1 MSGDGAIP
9 DGTGPDRAWAR
20 VRGALRLKRDPSHL
34 LVGGLFALLGFGIAV
49 QAGAADDN
57 LATARQ
63 SDLVGILDDLSV
75 RSDRLQAEL
84 RDLTATRD
92 RLQSGSAG
100 AEAALAEAERRA
112 AVLGI
117 LAGTVAAEG
126 PGLELTIAG
135 VDDAALLL
143 DTVQELRDAGAEA
156 IQLGDVRV
164 VASTYFT
171 QAPDGRVQVD
181 GVAVDGPYEFRVI
194 GDPRTL
200 SAALRIPGGVLDSV
214 RGAGGDATIVERE
227 SVRVDALRALSAAD
241 YAQPAP

>member
-1 MSGDGAIP
+1 MS
-9 DGTGPDRAWAR
+9 TDRSWAR
-20 VRGALRLKRDPSHL
+20 VRGALRPKRDPSHL
-34 LVGGLFALLGFGIAV
+34 VVGALFALLGFGIVV
-49 QAGAADDN
+49 QVGAADDN

-84 RDLTATRD
+84 RDLSATRD
-92 RLQSGSAG
+92 RLRSGSAG
-100 AEAALAEAERRA
+100 DEAALAEAERRA

-126 PGLELTIAG
+126 PGIVVTIDG

-181 GVAVDGPYEFRVI
+181 GATVDGPYEFRVI

-200 SAALRIPGGVLDSV
+200 AAALRIPGGVLDSV
-214 RGAGGDATIVERE
+214 RGGGGDATVVEQE
-227 SVRVDALRALSAAD
+227 TVTVDALRTLSAAG

>member
-1 MSGDGAIP
+1 MS
-9 DGTGPDRAWAR
+9 TNRSWAR
-20 VRGALRLKRDPSHL
+20 VRGALRPKRDASHL
-34 LVGGLFALLGFGIAV
+34 LVGGLFALLGFGIVV
-49 QAGAADDN
+49 QVGAADDN

-63 SDLVGILDDLSV
+63 S
-75 RSDRLQAEL
+75 
-84 RDLTATRD
+84 ATRD
-92 RLQSGSAG
+92 RLRSGSAG
-100 AEAALAEAERRA
+100 DEAALAEAERRA

-126 PGLELTIAG
+126 PGLVVTIDG

-181 GVAVDGPYEFRVI
+181 GVTVDSPYEFRVI

-200 SAALRIPGGVLDSV
+200 AAALRIPGGVLDSV
-214 RGAGGDATIVERE
+214 RGGGGDATVVEQE
-227 SVRVDALRALSAAD
+227 TVTVDALRALSAAG